1 MFKKFLRAL
10 NQHLEEY
17 LIALFLIAITFVML
31 LQIVMRYVFQHSLC
45 LPHSSSAAVPPMRPP
60 ILRSQAPLFQQLL
73 PLGNITLQ

>member
-31 LQIVMRYVFQHSLC
+31 LQIVMRYVFQHSL
-45 LPHSSSAAVPPMRPP
+45 L
-60 ILRSQAPLFQQLL
+60 SQTACSVVK
-73 PLGNITLQ
+73 